1 MKKCPFCGEKLD
13 DNARFCLYCM
23 KPLEEKEKILS
34 APNNGNRRLVLVI
47 SAVLALIV
55 LIVVILLYFHSCNNN
70 TGKDVNASNKNTGI
84 TGTLNTAN
92 STLPSLTDGTSLP
105 PKKTESAESSTTPT
119 VENNSTTDTSNGTAG
134 LTTHTNTYVP
144 SATVTPDSTEKVDST
159 VSATND
165 PQKTP
170 VSTASPVKT
179 DTPSNTVSHTAT
191 TTTSAGPIA
200 TPEVIEEV
208 TWYYYD
214 VTTRSSE
221 YTLIDMYGDGNTDN
235 AITICGFKNIPSNG
249 IYKIPDTIDGKVVVA
264 INMAA
269 GVSQGY
275 TFSSTDVIDTVKKVY
290 LPPRLIVVSSES
302 TFTRCPNITD
312 LYVASDKL
320 HIAKNFFPYYYDY
333 KSATKNSF
341 TFHSSESCIALY
353 KDRYTTFKSLIDS
366 GSYYNGKFEKW
377 DKSEQY

>member
-23 KPLEEKEKILS
+23 KPLEEKEKIVPAQDNS
-34 APNNGNRRLVLVI
+34 KRRLILVI
-47 SAVLALIV
+47 SAALALAV
-55 LIVVILLYFHSCNNN
+55 LIVILFLCLRACGDDSQ
-70 TGKDVNASNKNTGI
+70 NKGRTKSDSP
-84 TGTLNTAN
+84 LNTNININVSGAGN
-92 STLPSLTDGTSLP
+92 PTGNTD
-105 PKKTESAESSTTPT
+105 SAESSPTPT
-119 VENNSTTDTSNGTAG
+119 VGNNSTTDTANETAG

-144 SATVTPDSTEKVDST
+144 SATVTPDSTEKVGST
-159 VSATND
+159 VSVTND

-179 DTPSNTVSHTAT
+179 DAPSNTVSHTAT

-200 TPEVIEEV
+200 TPEVIEDV

-214 VTTRSSE
+214 TTGSSSE
-221 YTLIDMYGDGNTDN
+221 GFLIDMYSDVNIDN
-235 AITICGFKNIPSNG
+235 AITICGFKNIASNG

-333 KSATKNSF
+333 KNATKNSF

-353 KDRYTTFKSLIDS
+353 KDRYTTFKSLIGS
-366 GSYYNGKFEKW
+366 GSYYNGKFNTW